1 MAYDRTPLSKEAL
14 QKFLAEHPG
23 WELTPNNGL
32 LRTYTFQKF
41 LDGVEF
47 VRAVAQVAEK
57 HDHHPDIDIRYT
69 KVKLFL
75 TTHDAGGL
83 TFRDPAVASE
93 ADALY
98 RG

>member
-1 MAYDRTPLSKEAL
+1 MAYNRTPLSKEEL
-14 QKFLAEHPG
+14 DKFRAAHPE
-23 WELTPNNGL
+23 WEVAGNAIQ
-32 LRTYTFQKF
+32 RTYVFKKF
-41 LDGVEF
+41 LDGIEF
-47 VRAVAQVAEK
+47 VRQVAQVAEK

-93 ADALY
+93 ADALFK
-98 RG
+98 G